1 MFKGNSCYPI
11 SPDGRKSIHEHDQLI
26 KILER
31 LDIDASRDFSFIE
44 AKTGQDYQRDC
55 AKLVSPVTKIRELL
69 PNCRPELV

>member
-1 MFKGNSCYPI
+1 M
-11 SPDGRKSIHEHDQLI
+11 
-26 KILER
+26 ER

-69 PNCRPELV
+69 PNCRPELVQLLEDML

>member
-11 SPDGRKSIHEHDQLI
+11 SPDGRKSIHEHDQLV

-55 AKLVSPVTKIRELL
+55 AKLVSPVKKIRELL